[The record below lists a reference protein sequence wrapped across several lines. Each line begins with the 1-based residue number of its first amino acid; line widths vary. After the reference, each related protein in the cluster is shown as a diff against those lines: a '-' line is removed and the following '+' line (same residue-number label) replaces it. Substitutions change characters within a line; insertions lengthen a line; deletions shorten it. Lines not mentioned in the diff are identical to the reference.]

1 MKKLVALAAVAILA
15 VFIVA
20 GCAKEIIDDRTDS
33 GQGIDIS
40 VNEEFVIALGF
51 DQGIDFTWYPF
62 FDAAKLE
69 QVGDSL
75 YKPGEKAEINP
86 FDASSSEHFTFKALT
101 QGAAQVTIVYAP
113 SGFPSDY
120 SLAELIQEGEDEGI
134 VYHDEIF
141 AVNIK

>member
-1 MKKLVALAAVAILA
+1 MRKFVALAAVAILT
-15 VFIVA
+15 VFMVA
-20 GCAKEIIDDRTDS
+20 GCAEEVIEDKADP
-33 GQGIDIS
+33 GQAIDIS
-40 VNEEFVIALGF
+40 VNGEFVIVLGF

-86 FDASSSEHFTFKALT
+86 FDASNSEHFTFKALT

-113 SGFPSDY
+113 SGFPGDY
-120 SLAELIQEGEDEGI
+120 SLAELLQEGDDEGI
-134 VYHDEIF
+134 AYYTEIF

>member
-20 GCAKEIIDDRTDS
+20 GCAKEVIDDRTDS

-86 FDASSSEHFTFKALT
+86 FGASSSEHFTFKALT

-134 VYHDEIF
+134 AYHDEIF

>member
-1 MKKLVALAAVAILA
+1 MRKLVALAAVAILT
-15 VFIVA
+15 VFMLA
-20 GCAKEIIDDRTDS
+20 GCAKEDVDDKTDS
-33 GQGIDIS
+33 GQDIDIS
-40 VNEEFVIALGF
+40 VNGEFVIVLGF

-113 SGFPSDY
+113 SGFSSDY
-120 SLAELIQEGEDEGI
+120 SLAELVQEGDDEGI
-134 VYHDEIF
+134 AYHHEIF